1 MRSSRNA
8 WTLTL
13 ATALGALSLAA
24 AQAQDKPRGP
34 AKAAKAEAPLPP
46 DINPITRNRL
56 PPPTRA
62 DMTTDEERKTFD
74 EQTKGSLP
82 PLRLLSPRLAKPMT
96 EARQYLKWETQFDGR
111 LVEIAVLTTSRG
123 VNHQFEWTQ
132 WEGHGRVPGDKSAVE
147 PQIIDLIKY
156 CKPIRVGMVPGLGE
170 KEVTIINY
178 GRELFGPKKKV
189 SSPTF
194 AQAMKLFG
202 KRGVV
207 DLTNMMA
214 QYVATS
220 IEVNA
225 YDTHLDVGQTPLLP
239 PMSATP
245 LCPRT

>member
-1 MRSSRNA
+1 MRTSRNA

-13 ATALGALSLAA
+13 ALALGALSLGA
-24 AQAQDKPRGP
+24 AQAEP
-34 AKAAKAEAPLPP
+34 PLPP

-74 EQTKGSLP
+74 EQTSASLP
-82 PLRLLSPRLAKPMT
+82 PLRLLSPRLAKPLA
-96 EARQYLKWETQFDGR
+96 EARHYIKWETQFDGR
-111 LVEIAVLTTSRG
+111 LVEIAVLTTARG
-123 VNHQFEWTQ
+123 VNHQFEWSQ

-156 CKPIRVGMVPGLGE
+156 CKPISVGLVPGLGE

-178 GRELFGPKKKV
+178 GRELFGPNRKV

-194 AQAMKLFG
+194 AQALKLFG

-214 QYVATS
+214 LYVATG

-225 YDTHLDVGQTPLLP
+225 YDTHLDVGQKELMP
-239 PMSATP
+239 PMSETP
-245 LCPRT
+245 LCPGN